1 MPTSI
6 QSDLQPTIPN
16 QTNLQRPQTG
26 KIQVPSQDK
35 TQVQLNVS
43 IVQASMEVSI
53 SSKDQPMQLLFKNVI
68 TNLNE
73 VLQPQF
79 GPDAIQ
85 NAVNQDNSPEGT
97 AGRIASL
104 STNLLGAF
112 EAQHPEEDPATAV
125 KNFMDLIRQGIDQGF
140 KEAKDIL
147 QGMGALQGDVADN
160 IDKTYDLVQQ
170 KLSDFQ
176 TKMLGPSTGTSS

>member
-6 QSDLQPTIPN
+6 QSGLQPTIPD

-26 KIQVPSQDK
+26 KIQVPSQDE

-73 VLQPQF
+73 VLQPRMR
-79 GPDAIQ
+79 
-85 NAVNQDNSPEGT
+85 SRT
-97 AGRIASL
+97 R
-104 STNLLGAF
+104 
-112 EAQHPEEDPATAV
+112 
-125 KNFMDLIRQGIDQGF
+125 
-140 KEAKDIL
+140 
-147 QGMGALQGDVADN
+147 
-160 IDKTYDLVQQ
+160 
-170 KLSDFQ
+170 
-176 TKMLGPSTGTSS
+176 

>member
-1 MPTSI
+1 M
-6 QSDLQPTIPN
+6 
-16 QTNLQRPQTG
+16 
-26 KIQVPSQDK
+26 
-35 TQVQLNVS
+35 
-43 IVQASMEVSI
+43 
-53 SSKDQPMQLLFKNVI
+53 
-68 TNLNE
+68 
-73 VLQPQF
+73 
-79 GPDAIQ
+79 
-85 NAVNQDNSPEGT
+85 NQDNSPEGT
-97 AGRIASL
+97 AERIVSL